1 MSRETTV
8 EASSPAP
15 RLLPALARLEG
26 NHSCRSTTVAL
37 IVTTTPT
44 IEGRAIVE
52 YHGIVA
58 GEVILGVNVFKD
70 IAAGFRNIV
79 GGRSGKYEE
88 ELRKGRDGAV
98 TEMGEHAAQMGADAV
113 VGVKIDYETVG
124 GQMLMI
130 TASGTAV
137 KLA

>member
-1 MSRETTV
+1 VSII
-8 EASSPAP
+8 
-15 RLLPALARLEG
+15 L
-26 NHSCRSTTVAL
+26 
-37 IVTTTPT
+37 TTTNA
-44 IEGRAIVE
+44 IEGRPVQQ
-52 YHGIVA
+52 YLGIVA

-88 ELRKGRDGAV
+88 ELRKGRDGALA
-98 TEMGEHAAQMGADAV
+98 EMLQYAQQLGADAV
-113 VGVKIDYETVG
+113 LGIKLDYETVGG